1 MGRHRH
7 LVNVRADGIAVVLGP
22 LLRDVRIVAAA
33 LVDVDSGM
41 VLDAWS
47 AADAATGP
55 PDLEL
60 IGAQHAEIVRCAL
73 HLLRTWPDA
82 GGATG
87 SCEVVLGADGGVR
100 HLLRTVPDPLG
111 DRLALAVV
119 VDGPQ
124 RVLDRVRK
132 RLETVSV
139 DALTAG
145 PSMTRRPS
153 GGGWSF
159 DTPGPDVP
167 AQPEP
172 AAGLLSPG
180 AGPATA
186 RPAPDRGVPPARG
199 GRPGTGPGVP
209 SPRDPYPVGP
219 YGVGS
224 YQAGPNQAG
233 PNQAGSDPVGAAP
246 GQPPYRHDGP
256 AVGRSAT
263 GEPAASGPGSVGPG
277 WVGPGSVGAVPA
289 MSGLVRPV
297 PLGAA
302 PPLAPAG
309 TAPAQ
314 AGTRNDTGRDTLGGT
329 ASEDG
334 VAAEAGA
341 GIASVVIAAEPA
353 ARAARRPVL
362 FSVAGGDTSP
372 RPSGRQVPAAAQ
384 GATEPVDP
392 QAAEPAAAPA
402 VRPATDPPAPAPRP
416 ASPPSASRPPS
427 PPAALPA
434 PAQPRPPHA

>member
-47 AADAATGP
+47 GAEAGTGP

-73 HLLRTWPDA
+73 QLLRTWPGA

-87 SCEVVLGADGGVR
+87 SCEVVLGTDGGVR

-132 RLETVSV
+132 RLEAVSV

-172 AAGLLSPG
+172 GAGRLSPG

-186 RPAPDRGVPPARG
+186 RSAPGHGVLPARD
-199 GRPGTGPGVP
+199 GRPATGPGVP

-219 YGVGS
+219 Y
-224 YQAGPNQAG
+224 
-233 PNQAGSDPVGAAP
+233 PVGPTP
-246 GQPPYRHDGP
+246 GRPPYRHDGP
-256 AVGRSAT
+256 AAGRPAT
-263 GEPAASGPGSVGPG
+263 GEPAAPGPGSA
-277 WVGPGSVGAVPA
+277 GAVPA
-289 MSGLVRPV
+289 MAGLVRPV

-302 PPLAPAG
+302 PPPAPPRAPAG

-314 AGTRNDTGRDTLGGT
+314 AGTRKDTGRDAATD
-329 ASEDG
+329 DG
-334 VAAEAGA
+334 IPAETGA
-341 GIASVVIAAEPA
+341 GITPVVIPAEPA

-362 FSVAGGDTSP
+362 FSVAGGDTPP
-372 RPSGRQVPAAAQ
+372 RPTAREVTSAAQ
-384 GATEPVDP
+384 DATGPADP
-392 QAAEPAAAPA
+392 RAAEPAEPADSGAAPA
-402 VRPATDPPAPAPRP
+402 VRPVADPPAPAPRS
-416 ASPPSASRPPS
+416 ASPPSAPRPPS

-434 PAQPRPPHA
+434 PARPRPPHA

>member
-1 MGRHRH
+1 
-7 LVNVRADGIAVVLGP
+7 VNVRADGIAVVLGP

-60 IGAQHAEIVRCAL
+60 IGAQHAEIVRGAL
-73 HLLRTWPDA
+73 QLLRTWPGAD
-82 GGATG
+82 GATG

-124 RVLDRVRK
+124 RVLDRVRR

-180 AGPATA
+180 IGPATA
-186 RPAPDRGVPPARG
+186 RPAQGRGVPPARD
-199 GRPGTGPGVP
+199 GRPVTGPGVP
-209 SPRDPYPVGP
+209 SPRDPYPVGGP
-219 YGVGS
+219 YPVGPHR
-224 YQAGPNQAG
+224 AGPN
-233 PNQAGSDPVGAAP
+233 PVGAAP
-246 GQPPYRHDGP
+246 GRPPYRHDGP
-256 AVGRSAT
+256 VAGRSAT
-263 GEPAASGPGSVGPG
+263 GEPAAPGPASA
-277 WVGPGSVGAVPA
+277 GAVPA
-289 MSGLVRPV
+289 MAGLVRPV

-302 PPLAPAG
+302 PPLAPAVPAPAVPASAAPALAPAG

-314 AGTRNDTGRDTLGGT
+314 AGTRNDTGRDA
-329 ASEDG
+329 ASDDG
-334 VAAEAGA
+334 AAAEAGA
-341 GIASVVIAAEPA
+341 GIASVVIPAEPA

-362 FSVAGGDTSP
+362 FSVAGGDTPS
-372 RPSGRQVPAAAQ
+372 RPPARQAPPAAQ
-384 GATEPVDP
+384 GATDP
-392 QAAEPAAAPA
+392 ADPRAADPADSADPAAAPA
-402 VRPATDPPAPAPRP
+402 VRPLADPPAPTPRP
-416 ASPPSASRPPS
+416 ASPPSGPRPPS

>member
-7 LVNVRADGIAVVLGP
+7 LVNVRDDGIAVVLGP

-60 IGAQHAEIVRCAL
+60 IGAQHAEIVRGAL
-73 HLLRTWPDA
+73 QLLRTWPGA

-124 RVLDRVRK
+124 RVLDRVRR

-180 AGPATA
+180 VGPATA
-186 RPAPDRGVPPARG
+186 RPAPGRGVPPARD
-199 GRPGTGPGVP
+199 GRPVTGPGVP

-219 YGVGS
+219 YPVGPHRPARTRPARPGRRRTRPAAVPTRRPGGRAVGHRRAGR
-224 YQAGPNQAG
+224 AGPG
-233 PNQAGSDPVGAAP
+233 V
-246 GQPPYRHDGP
+246 P
-256 AVGRSAT
+256 A
-263 GEPAASGPGSVGPG
+263 
-277 WVGPGSVGAVPA
+277 GAVPA
-289 MSGLVRPV
+289 MAGLVRPV

-302 PPLAPAG
+302 RPSRPPPQPRRPALAAQSP
-309 TAPAQ
+309 PAQ
-314 AGTRNDTGRDTLGGT
+314 RRARPERAPRHRPRRRLGRRGRRRGRRRDRRRRHPGR
-329 ASEDG
+329 
-334 VAAEAGA
+334 
-341 GIASVVIAAEPA
+341 PA

-362 FSVAGGDTSP
+362 FSVAGGDTPP
-372 RPSGRQVPAAAQ
+372 RPSARQAPAAAQ
-384 GATEPVDP
+384 GATDP
-392 QAAEPAAAPA
+392 ADPRAADPGRSRRSTGRPPGS
-402 VRPATDPPAPAPRP
+402 RPAGTCPPA
-416 ASPPSASRPPS
+416 ASPPSAPRPPS